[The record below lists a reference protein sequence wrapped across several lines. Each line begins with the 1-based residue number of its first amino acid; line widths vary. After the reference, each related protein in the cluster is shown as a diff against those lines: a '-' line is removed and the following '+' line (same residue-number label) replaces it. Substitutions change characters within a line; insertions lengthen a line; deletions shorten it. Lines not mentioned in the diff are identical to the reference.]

1 MMFVLGTMLKQTKN
15 VTRSITGDGWSVL
28 IALLWRRNNRDDKL
42 LLDTATL
49 EDDRDQ
55 TEKG

>member
-1 MMFVLGTMLKQTKN
+1 MMFALGTVLKRTKN
-15 VTRSITGDGWSVL
+15 VTRSITRDGWSVL
-28 IALLWRRNNRDDKL
+28 IALLWRGNIRDDKL

-49 EDDRDQ
+49 EDDQDQ